1 MNPLTR
7 EPAVS
12 AGTVAAV
19 VALAAAFGFHLSAD
33 VVGAI
38 LAVLSLLL
46 SVLVRSQVTPAPPKA
61 PQPPA
66 PPPAHAKP

>member
-19 VALAAAFGFHLSAD
+19 VALAAAFGFHLSAG
-33 VVGAI
+33 VVGTV

-46 SVLVRSQVTPAPPKA
+46 SVLVRSQVTPVAAK
-61 PQPPA
+61 PQPPVQ
-66 PPPAHAKP
+66 PPAHARP